1 MVATSVFLPY
11 EVYDLTVKITWL
23 RVGALVINLVL
34 VVYLVWSKRLFGA
47 RGGKRAYEARLRTD
61 SFIEVEQAALAATRL
76 AEQLT
81 VPAERPS
88 LPAERPT
95 VPAERPTMP
104 AERPTVPAER
114 PTMPAER
121 PTVPDGKLPPRPTML
136 RAVRPAQGDPV
147 GPAPR

>member
-11 EVYDLTVKITWL
+11 EAYDLTVKITWL

-34 VVYLVWSKRLFGA
+34 VAYLVWSKRLFGA

-76 AEQLT
+76 AEQPT

-88 LPAERPT
+88 
-95 VPAERPTMP
+95 
-104 AERPTVPAER
+104 
-114 PTMPAER
+114 
-121 PTVPDGKLPPRPTML
+121 LPPRPTML

>member
-34 VVYLVWSKRLFGA
+34 VAYLVWSKRLFGA
-47 RGGKRAYEARLRTD
+47 RGGKQAYEARLRTD

-76 AEQLT
+76 AEQ
-81 VPAERPS
+81 
-88 LPAERPT
+88 PT
-95 VPAERPTMP
+95 V
-104 AERPTVPAER
+104 
-114 PTMPAER
+114 PAER

-136 RAVRPAQGDPV
+136 RAVGSAQKAHPPAPKASQPAQGDPV